1 MNISFNDKTVVVTGG
16 TKGIGKAIAERFL
29 EGGANVVV
37 TGRSKNK
44 PLDLDS
50 SIGYTPLNLDSNV
63 SIEEFLDYLTSLKH
77 IDAFVNNAG
86 INVIDELADINDADF
101 DSIMRVNLRGPFVIC
116 RHLSGLMGTQGGKIV
131 NIGSIWGKITKKGR
145 VSYIASKAGLDG
157 LTRGLSTDLAGKKIL
172 VNSVSPGFVETEL
185 TRKSLSKTEI
195 MELCENIPLNR
206 LAEAAEIANFVI
218 FLCSDFNSFMTGQ
231 NLVIDGGFTNV

>member
-116 RHLSGLMGTQGGKIV
+116 RHLSG
-131 NIGSIWGKITKKGR
+131 
-145 VSYIASKAGLDG
+145 
-157 LTRGLSTDLAGKKIL
+157 
-172 VNSVSPGFVETEL
+172 
-185 TRKSLSKTEI
+185 
-195 MELCENIPLNR
+195 
-206 LAEAAEIANFVI
+206 
-218 FLCSDFNSFMTGQ
+218 
-231 NLVIDGGFTNV
+231 